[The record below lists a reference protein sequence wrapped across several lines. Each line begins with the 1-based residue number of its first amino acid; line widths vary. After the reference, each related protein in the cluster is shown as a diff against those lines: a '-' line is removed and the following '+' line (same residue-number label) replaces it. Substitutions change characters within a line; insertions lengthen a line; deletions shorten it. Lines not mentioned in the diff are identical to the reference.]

1 MALPRLPGEKRRVHS
16 VASVLRPVK
25 VLLIIQAVCKTRCH
39 GQLPS
44 RPLLNLIGIESC
56 SSSDA
61 ELSFS
66 IPYGVMSRRTVQ
78 LNYHSDAYF

>member
-1 MALPRLPGEKRRVHS
+1 MALPQLPDEKRRVHS
-16 VASVLRPVK
+16 ATSVPRPVK
-25 VLLIIQAVCKTRCH
+25 VLLIIQAVCETRCH
-39 GQLPS
+39 GHLPS
-44 RPLLNLIGIESC
+44 RPLLNLIGIETC

-61 ELSFS
+61 EFSFS